1 MAGVGRCRRQR
12 SRVVRFR
19 CVRIF
24 CFGTGKELFSVGQYG
39 TLAGLYLRCIR
50 GRFFYATR
58 WRRVVRSYRR
68 SLRQE
73 TRTPDLSRTDDRCHF
88 CRMEATERAL
98 RAGADAASL
107 TVLEIDDIPIAYLPG
122 DARRVRVRVIAD
134 IANFGQIDPIAQTE
148 ETSASMEATALV
160 P

>member
-1 MAGVGRCRRQR
+1 
-12 SRVVRFR
+12 
-19 CVRIF
+19 
-24 CFGTGKELFSVGQYG
+24 
-39 TLAGLYLRCIR
+39 
-50 GRFFYATR
+50 
-58 WRRVVRSYRR
+58 
-68 SLRQE
+68 
-73 TRTPDLSRTDDRCHF
+73 
-88 CRMEATERAL
+88 MEATERAL